1 MRLLTQLPTKGK
13 SGYFFNTVTPFI
25 LHGNLTNPLNVQKNN
40 PLILIVDDS
49 MILSYRMIQ
58 LIREE
63 GLMHTIVYAGTY
75 EHALEKLRL
84 QQPDLILLDISLPDG
99 NGIDILKKTRTMYP
113 DTKSIIITNHAND
126 YYKDLCISLGA
137 YSFLD
142 KSKDFELIPAYIS
155 SLLPLKAA

>member
-1 MRLLTQLPTKGK
+1 MQC
-13 SGYFFNTVTPFI
+13 Y
-25 LHGNLTNPLNVQKNN
+25 LTNPLALQKNT

-49 MILSYRMIQ
+49 VILSDRMIQ

-63 GLMHTIVYAGTY
+63 GLIHTIVHVGTY
-75 EHALEKLRL
+75 ELALEQLRL

-99 NGIDILKKTRTMYP
+99 NGIDLLRVIRNLYP
-113 DTKSIIITNHAND
+113 DTKSIIITNHAYE

-142 KSKDFELIPAYIS
+142 KSKDFELIPAFIS
-155 SLLPLKAA
+155 NLLPLKAA

>member
-1 MRLLTQLPTKGK
+1 M
-13 SGYFFNTVTPFI
+13 
-25 LHGNLTNPLNVQKNN
+25 QKNN

-49 MILSYRMIQ
+49 IILSDRIIQ

-63 GLMHTIVYAGTY
+63 GLIHTIVYVGTY
-75 EHALEKLRL
+75 ELALKQLRL

-99 NGIDILKKTRTMYP
+99 NGIDLLKMIRTLYP
-113 DTKSIIITNHAND
+113 DTKSIIVTNHADD

-137 YSFLD
+137 FLFLD

-155 SLLPLKAA
+155 NLLPLKAA

>member
-1 MRLLTQLPTKGK
+1 M
-13 SGYFFNTVTPFI
+13 
-25 LHGNLTNPLNVQKNN
+25 QKNT

-49 MILSYRMIQ
+49 VILSDRIIQ

-63 GLMHTIVYAGTY
+63 GLIHTIVKVGTY
-75 EHALEKLRL
+75 ELALEQLRL

-99 NGIDILKKTRTMYP
+99 NGIDLLRMTRNLYP
-113 DTKSIIITNHAND
+113 DTKSIIVTNHAND

>member
-1 MRLLTQLPTKGK
+1 MQC
-13 SGYFFNTVTPFI
+13 Y
-25 LHGNLTNPLNVQKNN
+25 LTNPLALQKNT

-49 MILSYRMIQ
+49 VILSDRMIQ

-63 GLMHTIVYAGTY
+63 GLIHTIVRVGTY
-75 EHALEKLRL
+75 ELALEQLRL

-99 NGIDILKKTRTMYP
+99 NGIDLLRVIRNLYP
-113 DTKSIIITNHAND
+113 DTKSIIITNHAYE

-142 KSKDFELIPAYIS
+142 KSKDFELIPAFIS
-155 SLLPLKAA
+155 NLLPLKAA

>member
-1 MRLLTQLPTKGK
+1 MNSLVPLILQ
-13 SGYFFNTVTPFI
+13 GY
-25 LHGNLTNPLNVQKNN
+25 LTNPLALQKNI

-49 MILSYRMIQ
+49 VILSDRMIQ

-63 GLMHTIVYAGTY
+63 GLIHTIVHVGTY
-75 EHALEKLRL
+75 ELALEQLRL

-99 NGIDILKKTRTMYP
+99 NGIDLLRVIKTLYP

-155 SLLPLKAA
+155 KLLPLKAA

>member
-1 MRLLTQLPTKGK
+1 L
-13 SGYFFNTVTPFI
+13 
-25 LHGNLTNPLNVQKNN
+25 QKNT

-49 MILSYRMIQ
+49 VILSDRMIQ

-63 GLMHTIVYAGTY
+63 GLIHTIVHAGTY
-75 EHALEKLRL
+75 ELALKQLRL

-99 NGIDILKKTRTMYP
+99 NGIDLLRVIRNFYP
-113 DTKSIIITNHAND
+113 DTKSIIVTNHAYE

-155 SLLPLKAA
+155 NLLPLKAA